1 MLTANRDIMTSARA
15 QLRGKWGIAV
25 GVSFIYL
32 VITVALNVIPVLG

>member
-15 QLRGKWGIAV
+15 QLRGEWGIAV